1 MYNYVN
7 SFDPPNNRK
16 VLLVDRQKRNLRLSE
31 LTTRL
36 GESRALNKAAAA
48 KVTLLV
54 LEWPRMTWDD
64 FLQVLSFQP
73 NLAETVDDGEQSW
86 WMEWPKQQHRTGF
99 KQDRKSTDLA
109 GTFVSHT

>member
-48 KVTLLV
+48 KGHSLSPGVAS
-54 LEWPRMTWDD
+54 DD
-64 FLQVLSFQP
+64 L
-73 NLAETVDDGEQSW
+73 G
-86 WMEWPKQQHRTGF
+86 
-99 KQDRKSTDLA
+99 
-109 GTFVSHT
+109 